1 MLDERGELYYRRFV
15 NEINLLGRNW
25 QKFQLEKKENNMNR
39 ILDFDVGPKDIITI
53 NANGKIKLLFDINR
67 PRLYDV

>member
-1 MLDERGELYYRRFV
+1 
-15 NEINLLGRNW
+15 
-25 QKFQLEKKENNMNR
+25 MNR